1 MKTLPLDSGSPEWF
15 RARGGLPSASQFDR
29 ILTPKTR
36 KPAAGRSTYRAELLA
51 EYLLGQPLDSGSSGW
66 MERGVE
72 MEEEARRWYAME
84 RDVDVTRAGLVLRD
98 DGLVVGSPDGLVGED
113 GVVEIKCPSA
123 AQHMRYRL
131 GEEPDYLGQVQGY
144 LYLTGRQW
152 CDFLSY
158 HPELKPFLRRYPR
171 DEEYLAALVPV
182 LDEFAEQCARDREDF
197 AVERVLRPWDME
209 MRAEMNEANREEV

>member
-1 MKTLPLDSGSPEWF
+1 
-15 RARGGLPSASQFDR
+15 
-29 ILTPKTR
+29 
-36 KPAAGRSTYRAELLA
+36 
-51 EYLLGQPLDSGSSGW
+51 